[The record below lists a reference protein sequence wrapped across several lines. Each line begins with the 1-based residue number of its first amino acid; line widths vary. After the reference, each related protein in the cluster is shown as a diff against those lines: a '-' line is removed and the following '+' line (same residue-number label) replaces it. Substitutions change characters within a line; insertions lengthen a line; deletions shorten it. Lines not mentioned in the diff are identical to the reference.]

1 MAIQAMY
8 KDRWT
13 ELFVCAIVVAFI
25 SLEIN
30 LQNPSGIVII
40 TSLASTSLGLMVAPG
55 APTNSIRSVFLSYT
69 FAMLVSVSFGML
81 FSLYIDPLFDNAPL
95 LFFIKFFTML
105 VATLYLFGMFNAYHP
120 PSIGAMLTYFIDTGF
135 SDWGLIIYVPISVVF
150 LLACLK
156 SYIYFKHPDQ
166 FKWKNLKNEFSR
178 DYRMIRV
185 ADVAA
190 GEEQKTLE
198 MAKRLHTEN
207 IDIATIVKV
216 TKLTKEELAQI
227 LLTTGKNNE

>member
-1 MAIQAMY
+1 MAIHAMY

-30 LQNPSGIVII
+30 LQNPAGIVII
-40 TSLASTSLGLMVAPG
+40 TSLASTSLALMVAPG

-69 FAMLVSVSFGML
+69 CAMFVSVAFGML
-81 FSLYIDPLFDNAPL
+81 FSSYIDRLFDNDGL

-105 VATLYLFGMFNAYHP
+105 VATLFLFGLFNAYHP

-135 SDWGLIIYVPISVVF
+135 SDWSLMIYVPISVVF

-156 SYIYFKHPDQ
+156 SYIYFKHPEQ
-166 FKWKNLKNEFSR
+166 FKWKNLKNEFTR
-178 DYRMIRV
+178 DYRMVRV

-190 GEEQKTLE
+190 GEEKKTIQI
-198 MAKRLHTEN
+198 AKRLNKEN
-207 IDIATIVKV
+207 IDEATIVKI
-216 TKLTKEELAQI
+216 TKLSEEELDKI
-227 LLTTGKNNE
+227 L